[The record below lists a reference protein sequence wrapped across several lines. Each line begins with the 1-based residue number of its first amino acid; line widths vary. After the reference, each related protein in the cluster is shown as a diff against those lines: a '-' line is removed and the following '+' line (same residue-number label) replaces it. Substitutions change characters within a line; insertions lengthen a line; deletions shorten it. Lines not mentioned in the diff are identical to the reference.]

1 MKELKTIHELC
12 VNIVDK
18 EMEKKAMT
26 GEGFTLEEKKAI
38 ATSLNLLWTKTKL
51 KFGLK
56 FILRCL
62 DEEWELDAESSYDCG
77 EKCTWEPSKSKYYTV
92 ANILLY
98 CNGYKTFKQFER
110 IGWFELFKIVTDEL
124 SSSN

>member
-38 ATSLNLLWTKTKL
+38 ATSLNLLWTKTEL

-62 DEEWELDAESSYDCG
+62 DEEWELDAESSYDFG
-77 EKCTWEPSKSKYYTV
+77 EKCTWEPSKSKFYTV

-98 CNGYKTFKQFER
+98 CNEYKTFKQFER
-110 IGWFELFKIVTDEL
+110 IGWFELYKIVTEEL
-124 SSSN
+124 DK

>member
-38 ATSLNLLWTKTKL
+38 ATSLNLLWTKTEL

-62 DEEWELDAESSYDCG
+62 DEEWELDAESSRNVLG
-77 EKCTWEPSKSKYYTV
+77 SHQKASI
-92 ANILLY
+92 ILLPIY
-98 CNGYKTFKQFER
+98 CYIAMGIKHSNNLK
-110 IGWFELFKIVTDEL
+110 ELVGL
-124 SSSN
+124 NYLR

>member
-12 VNIVDK
+12 VNVVDK

-26 GEGFTLEEKKAI
+26 GEGFTTEEKKAI
-38 ATSLNLLWTKTKL
+38 ATSLKLLWTKTEL

-62 DEEWELDAESSYDCG
+62 DEEWELASESAMDFG
-77 EKCTWEPSKSKYYTV
+77 EKCDWNPSKSKYYTI

-98 CNGYKTFKQFER
+98 CNEYKTFKQFER
-110 IGWFELFKIVTDEL
+110 IGWLRLYEIVMDEL
-124 SSSN
+124 SE

>member
-38 ATSLNLLWTKTKL
+38 ATSLNLLWTKTEL

-62 DEEWELDAESSYDCG
+62 DEEWELDAESSLIFFAV
-77 EKCTWEPSKSKYYTV
+77 S
-92 ANILLY
+92 
-98 CNGYKTFKQFER
+98 
-110 IGWFELFKIVTDEL
+110 
-124 SSSN
+124 

>member
-38 ATSLNLLWTKTKL
+38 ATSLNLL
-51 KFGLK
+51 
-56 FILRCL
+56 
-62 DEEWELDAESSYDCG
+62 
-77 EKCTWEPSKSKYYTV
+77 
-92 ANILLY
+92 
-98 CNGYKTFKQFER
+98 
-110 IGWFELFKIVTDEL
+110 
-124 SSSN
+124 

>member
-12 VNIVDK
+12 VNVADK

-26 GEGFTLEEKKAI
+26 GEGFSIEEKKAI
-38 ATSLNLLWTKTKL
+38 ATSLNLLWTKTEL

-62 DEEWELDAESSYDCG
+62 DEEWELDAESSYDLG

-98 CNGYKTFKQFER
+98 CNGYKTFKQFEK
-110 IGWFELFKIVTDEL
+110 IGWFELFKIVTEEL
-124 SSSN
+124 DK